1 VPFFWNV
8 IVTLDRSEAVPAI
21 SAPSVAVA
29 TEPMWTKGHDD
40 FNYNTRKDGRCKPYT
55 IRQTMFTCSHG
66 FKTEIWDSGATAF
79 GASYSSLKA
88 CQKAWEAGKCRA
100 WCEENTKR
108 GIRRKSTRHVETSS
122 TDSSGGKRRRHENET
137 PTKHE
142 QELVLPPRFNI
153 SETKERVKARE
164 IRLQKRRRVITEEVA
179 ETNRKYLA
187 NERERDLKADIKWY
201 GEQIEILL
209 DGGEKARRRDATVLV
224 SALSFH
230 IFVALSFAALSFI
243 RFPPSL
249 APLFALECPC
259 WFDLSMCVY
268 FPA

>member
-1 VPFFWNV
+1 MSS
-8 IVTLDRSEAVPAI
+8 LRLRRSEAVPAI
-21 SAPSVAVA
+21 SAPAVAAA
-29 TEPMWTKGHDD
+29 TEPVWTKGHDE
-40 FNYNTRKDGRCKPYT
+40 FHYNTRKDGRCKPYT
-55 IRQTMFTCSHG
+55 MRQTVFTCSTG

-88 CQKAWEAGKCRA
+88 CQKAWEAGKFRA
-100 WCEENTKR
+100 WCEDNTKM
-108 GIRRKSTRHVETSS
+108 GFPRKSTRHVETSS
-122 TDSSGGKRRRHENET
+122 TDSSGGKRRRHENENET

-153 SETKERVKARE
+153 PETKERVEARE

-187 NERERDLKADIKWY
+187 NKRERDLKADIQWY

-209 DGGEKARRRDATVLV
+209 DGGEKARRGDATVLV

-230 IFVALSFAALSFI
+230 SFVVPSFAALSFI
-243 RFPPSL
+243 RFLLLLLLYLRWSVLVSL
-249 APLFALECPC
+249 ICP
-259 WFDLSMCVY
+259 CVY